1 MEHLEYTAVER
12 LTCPRPVDKLDWVTD
27 LCRAKR
33 VLDLGAYD
41 ETAVDL
47 KEGTGWWL
55 HGRLFEVASAV
66 VGVDNSPLL
75 PAEGLRT
82 SERSRIV
89 PGDIL
94 HLEDVALDEP
104 PEVVVAGELIEHV
117 PDPVRFLQGL
127 AGDPRFHGAT
137 AVITTP
143 NASAF
148 HNFFLGV
155 FRRESTHHDHVAIH
169 SYKTLNTLCRKA
181 GLHEWQLIPYRAR
194 FSEMVLRSSKA
205 ARVGVLGFERFVN
218 AVEWAF
224 PLLSGGWILTFP
236 IMTT

>member
-1 MEHLEYTAVER
+1 VKVLEYTAVER
-12 LTCPRPVDKLDWVTD
+12 LACPRPVDKLDWVTE
-27 LCRAKR
+27 LCRDKR

-41 ETAVDL
+41 ETAVEL

-55 HGRLFEVASAV
+55 HGRLFEVARWV

-75 PAEGLRT
+75 PADGLET
-82 SERSRIV
+82 SARSRIV

-94 HLEDVALDEP
+94 QLEAVPLGESPD
-104 PEVVVAGELIEHV
+104 VVVAGELIEHV
-117 PDPVRFLQGL
+117 PDPVAFLQGL
-127 AGDPRFHGAT
+127 SGDPRFAGAT

-148 HNFFLGV
+148 YNFLLG
-155 FRRESTHHDHVAIH
+155 FFGRESTHHDHVAIH

-181 GLHEWQLIPYRAR
+181 GLVDWQLTPYHAR
-194 FSEMVLRSSKA
+194 FSEMVLRSSKP
-205 ARVGVLGFERFVN
+205 ARMGVLGFERFVN
-218 AVEWAF
+218 TVETAF

-236 IMTT
+236 L